1 MAWLVR
7 RVALGALL
15 ALALAAPASAAPVL
29 VVDGARVSKRDDP
42 LVPSRSATDLGR
54 PPVASVSRT
63 AVASTARGRRAV
75 TAGLRRAYRARRLSR
90 ARYRRYLRGYRRA
103 LSTHRRLRG
112 ARRAQLGYL
121 IGSLEGMALR
131 GRLGTSRMP
140 VLFLQLERNRQY
152 WARLPY
158 PGSGADIT
166 FRGSEIL
173 FRFFPGRGL
182 QLHPL
187 ATFKKANLMYGAC
200 RGTVGAPCR
209 RAGLARLLDEMS
221 RLAVR
226 RGRGFIAW
234 EYLFHFGGG
243 SPPWMSGMAQATGI
257 QALGRA
263 ADMLGR
269 PAYDAT
275 ARKALGAFSAGP
287 PTGVRTRGFRGGV
300 HYLQYSFA
308 PRLYIYNAFLQS
320 LIGLYDFSESAGD
333 ARARALYDAAEP
345 EARREIPTSDVGDW
359 SRYSYRGRESNH
371 DYHELLRE
379 FVQSMCNRGLGSLY
393 CTYARRY
400 RSYQTAPARLEL
412 VGPATAT
419 ADRPTRIVFDLS
431 KLSAVEITVTKGGRT
446 ALHRIATFRRGRRS
460 FAWTPGSPGTYSVRL
475 GAKELR
481 TGRGLKSR
489 DSGSVDVE

>member
-1 MAWLVR
+1 MSGVGRAVLLGAVLA
-7 RVALGALL
+7 VALATPAGA
-15 ALALAAPASAAPVL
+15 AEVL
-29 VVDGARVSKRDDP
+29 VVDGAHASKRDDP
-42 LVPSRSATDLGR
+42 LVPSPSATDLGR
-54 PPVASVSRT
+54 PPLASASRVHVS
-63 AVASTARGRRAV
+63 STVRGRRAV
-75 TAGLRRAYRARRLSR
+75 AAGLRRAYRARRLSR
-90 ARYRRYLRGYRRA
+90 AGYRRYLRGYRRA
-103 LSTHRRLRG
+103 LSTRRRLRG
-112 ARRAQLGYL
+112 ARGAQLGYL
-121 IGSLEGMALR
+121 IASLEGMALR
-131 GRLGTSRMP
+131 GRLTPSRMP

-152 WARLPY
+152 WPRLPY
-158 PGSGADIT
+158 PGSGTDVT

-187 ATFKKANLMYGAC
+187 ATFKKANAMYGAC
-200 RGTVGAPCR
+200 RGAVGAPCR

-226 RGRGFIAW
+226 RGRGFVAW

-263 ADMLGR
+263 AELLGR
-269 PAYDAT
+269 PSYVEMG
-275 ARKALGAFSAGP
+275 RKALGAFSTGP
-287 PTGVRTRGFRGGV
+287 SVGVRTRGFAGGT

-308 PRLYIYNAFLQS
+308 PRLYIYNAFVQS
-320 LIGLYDFSESAGD
+320 LIGLYDFSRSAGD

-359 SRYSYRGRESNH
+359 SRYSYRGRESNR

-379 FVQSMCNRGLGSLY
+379 LLQSMCTRRLGSDY

-400 RSYQTAPARLEL
+400 QAYQTQPPTLTLAGPARAAAGE
-412 VGPATAT
+412 ATA
-419 ADRPTRIVFDLS
+419 IVFELS
-431 KLSAVEITVTKGGRT
+431 KLSAVEVTVTRGGRT

-460 FAWTPGSPGTYSVRL
+460 FSWRPGSPGTYSVRL

-481 TGRGLKSR
+481 TGRGLRAR
-489 DSGSVDVE
+489 DSGTIEVE